1 MIVITG
7 TVRIPA
13 GTLDL
18 CRPAMRSMV
27 QASCAE
33 DGCLHYAYAEDVLRP
48 GVIWISEAWRDGAA
62 LKAHAESAHM
72 AAWRQA
78 GAALGLH
85 DRDLTVY
92 EAVSAKPL

>member
-7 TVRIPA
+7 TVRIPV
-13 GTLDL
+13 GTLDRV
-18 CRPAMRSMV
+18 RPAMRAMV
-27 QASCAE
+27 DGSRAE
-33 DGCLHYAYAEDVLRP
+33 DGCLHYAYAEDVLEP
-48 GVIWISEAWRDGAA
+48 GLIWVSESWRDGAA
-62 LKAHAESAHM
+62 LKLHAESAHM
-72 AAWRQA
+72 AAWREA